1 MGLGAIRTQIRAE
14 LLSALSGVT
23 DGRIVSGEEEP
34 EMALPNIV
42 HNITI
47 ESLDIRGSSMV
58 SGSDPSFRDIQI
70 EIDGRA
76 LLVDG
81 SDVPIDD
88 LSLEIEKAIATA
100 STLNALIY
108 DLRLSS
114 TDNEIDEQ
122 EDKLGHAKLI
132 YYGSYEE

>member
-1 MGLGAIRTQIRAE
+1 MSLGTIRTQIRAE
-14 LLSALSGVT
+14 LLSVLSGVT

-42 HNITI
+42 YNITI
-47 ESLDIRGSSMV
+47 ESLNSQGSSMV
-58 SGSDPSFRDIQI
+58 SGSDPSYRDFQI

-76 LLVDG
+76 LLLDG

-88 LSLEIEKAIATA
+88 LSLDIERVIATA
-100 STLNALIY
+100 STLNSLVS
-108 DLRLSS
+108 DLHLNS
-114 TDNEIDEQ
+114 TDYEIDET

-132 YYGSYEE
+132 YYGSYEV